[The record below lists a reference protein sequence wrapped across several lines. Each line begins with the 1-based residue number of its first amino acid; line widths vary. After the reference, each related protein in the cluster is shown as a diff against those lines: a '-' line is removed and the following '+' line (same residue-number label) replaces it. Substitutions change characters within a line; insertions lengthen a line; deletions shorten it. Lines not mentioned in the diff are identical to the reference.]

1 MAEGVSASVVILMVG
16 SFTVIG
22 ASANAPAISEAL
34 GLTPVGVGA
43 IASIAYFGALSTSGY
58 AGRRTDARGPV
69 PVIAAGLLLLI
80 AGNALAGL
88 ALTAW
93 VFFAGIYVCGLG
105 YGAVN
110 PATTVLSNPPD
121 PRRRG
126 LLMSIKQSGVPMGGI
141 LAGAVLPAVAM
152 VAGWRAAF
160 AVSLAVCVPVLAFI
174 LLRRREDVP
183 VGEQDL
189 RPHAISRRLRL
200 PSGYLFGLLIAG
212 TQVSIFAFTAVYLV
226 EDRGYSATEAGL
238 GVSVLLAG
246 GVVGRLFWGWLSD
259 ALVAHRLL
267 LLQVIAGL
275 GAVALCAL
283 AVVPDPLTL
292 PTLVLLG
299 LCSVGWNG
307 VYIAVVAES
316 TVGIGVGRSTGTAL
330 SLINLGAIVVP
341 LLVGWLVHQAG
352 AWWIG
357 LLTLAATS
365 LLALL
370 WAAVAS
376 ERTGPV
382 PVPEMERQR

>member
-1 MAEGVSASVVILMVG
+1 M
-16 SFTVIG
+16 
-22 ASANAPAISEAL
+22 
-34 GLTPVGVGA
+34 
-43 IASIAYFGALSTSGY
+43 
-58 AGRRTDARGPV
+58 
-69 PVIAAGLLLLI
+69 IAAGLLLLI